1 MCIFPSEDTPGA
13 ELYSVYTEDAAGLDH
28 VTLKDNLP
36 ARNRRSRQQES
47 ADSLSDHDDDG
58 AHSSV
63 CTFSVSIMWPC
74 KYVGIDLTNIIHYM

>member
-36 ARNRRSRQQES
+36 ARNRRSRQQEEQLIKEGFQTQWEEVGEVNGTGLYS
-47 ADSLSDHDDDG
+47 AL
-58 AHSSV
+58 
-63 CTFSVSIMWPC
+63 
-74 KYVGIDLTNIIHYM
+74 DLWVT